1 MKTNYISLMMAIT
14 LFVTFAAIVPTSAFA
29 MQSKYETL
37 KGVLTSELTLK
48 ANNGEIY
55 TITGTHQRL
64 PLYVGHKVKVVGRV
78 EQNSSGMNNGG
89 QINIGHLWEIS

>member
-14 LFVTFAAIVPTSAFA
+14 LFVTFAAIVPASAFA

-48 ANNGEIY
+48 TNNGSIY
-55 TITGTHQRL
+55 TITGTDQHL
-64 PLYVGHKVKVVGRV
+64 GKFVGHEEKAVGMV
-78 EQNSSGMNNGG
+78 EQNSSGMHQGG
-89 QINIGHLWEIS
+89 QIDIGHLWEVS